1 MNHLYL
7 LFLLILPLLSSNDSA
22 VTSNPTTT
30 VISRLS
36 RQEVRSMFMTQEVS
50 NWCSS
55 EHSLNS
61 SSGWI
66 EILDILVS
74 AFKAK
79 QIESYTNNYGVIKV
93 VITNNTSEPIS
104 IMRSSYKE
112 PFTHALTSP
121 NSLIKKYPNF
131 TARKWMLRILTILL
145 PIILGGG
152 TSWIILNSHLCQEN
166 ALWLLAPP
174 VLSSL
179 PAIVTFLNSRTAA
192 SLASRLNELKKLSP
206 VIIAANKSTSKIHK
220 DSEVVIIPPH
230 GTLTDLLVVKNN
242 KL

>member
-7 LFLLILPLLSSNDSA
+7 LFLLTLPLLSSNDNA
-22 VTSNPTTT
+22 VTGNPATT

-36 RQEVRSMFMTQEVS
+36 REEVRSMFMTQEVS
-50 NWCSS
+50 DWCSS
-55 EHSLNS
+55 TYSPNRSL
-61 SSGWI
+61 GLI
-66 EILDILVS
+66 EILDIIVS

-93 VITNNTSEPIS
+93 VIINNTSEPIS
-104 IMRSSYKE
+104 LLRSSYKE

-131 TARKWMLRILTILL
+131 TTRKWMLRILTILL
-145 PIILGGG
+145 PTILGGG
-152 TSWIILNSHLCQEN
+152 LSWIIRDSDLCKKN
-166 ALWLLAPP
+166 PLWLLAPP
-174 VLSSL
+174 AFFSL
-179 PAIVTFLNSRTAA
+179 LALVTFLNSRTAA

-206 VIIAANKSTSKIHK
+206 VIITSDESARKIDK
-220 DSEVVIIPPH
+220 DAEIVIIPPH
-230 GTLTDLLVVKNN
+230 GTLTDLLIVKNN